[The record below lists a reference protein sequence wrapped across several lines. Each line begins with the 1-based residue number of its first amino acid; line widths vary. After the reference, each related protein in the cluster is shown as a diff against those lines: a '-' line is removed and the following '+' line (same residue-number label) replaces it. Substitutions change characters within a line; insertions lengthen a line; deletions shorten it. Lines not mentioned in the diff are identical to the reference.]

1 MQLWRHTAEFLLK
14 SVRASLSRATISM
27 FQHAPY
33 PLEHTLEYTG
43 DPGLLGPNAVSWRL
57 IADPA
62 AFVGGLRGLLIQA
75 VHPEVVAGVD
85 QHSRYRDDPLGRLSR
100 TSAFVTATTFGARPE
115 VDEAVRQVRRSHRL
129 VKGVSSRGIRYD
141 AADPAQA
148 SWVHN
153 ALTDSFLTTNRF
165 YSDFPLTKVEAD
177 RFVQEQML
185 VGALL
190 GADPLPSTAAELSN
204 WITDHPEID
213 SSPEMAK
220 VVDFLTSPP
229 LSPGIKAGY
238 IGLLQAAVATLPERL
253 VEILD
258 VRPKPAARVVGRAA
272 VNSLRWALGYSP
284 SWALALQRVDA
295 EVPVELFRRPP
306 ELHQRKAESRSGDDR
321 IQKKANETIC

>member
-1 MQLWRHTAEFLLK
+1 MHPWRHTGETLLK
-14 SVRASLSRATISM
+14 SVRGSLVRATLSM

-33 PLEHTLEYTG
+33 PLEHTLDHAG
-43 DPGLLGPNAVSWRL
+43 DPGLLGPDAVSWRL

-62 AFVGGLRGLLIQA
+62 AFVGGLRSLLIQA
-75 VHPEVVAGVD
+75 AHPEVVAGVD

-100 TSAFVTATTFGARPE
+100 TSAFVTATTYGALPE
-115 VDEAVRQVRRSHRL
+115 VHEAVRQVRRSHRR
-129 VKGVSSRGIRYD
+129 VKGRSSRGVRYD

-148 SWVHN
+148 AWVHN

-165 YSDFPLTKVEAD
+165 YSDFPLTTVEAD

-204 WITDHPEID
+204 WITDHPAID

-229 LSPGIKAGY
+229 LSPGIKVGY
-238 IGLLQAAVATLPERL
+238 MLLLEAAVVTLPERL
-253 VEILD
+253 MKILHL
-258 VRPKPAARVVGRAA
+258 RPKPASRVVGRGA

-284 SWALALQRVDA
+284 SWALALRRVDA
-295 EVPVELFRRPP
+295 DVPIDLFRRLP
-306 ELHQRKAESRSGDDR
+306 EIHRGNSDSRNGDDR
-321 IQKKANETIC
+321 IKEKADEILS

>member
-1 MQLWRHTAEFLLK
+1 MNPWRHTGETLLK
-14 SVRASLSRATISM
+14 SVRASLARATLSM

-33 PLEHTLEYTG
+33 PLEHTLDYVG
-43 DPGLLGPNAVSWRL
+43 DPGLLGPDAVSWRL

-75 VHPEVVAGVD
+75 AHPEVVAGVD

-100 TSAFVTATTFGARPE
+100 TSAFVTATTFGAQPE
-115 VDEAVRQVRRSHRL
+115 VDEAIGRVRRSHRV
-129 VKGVSSRGIRYD
+129 VKGKSSRGVRYD

-148 SWVHN
+148 AWVHN

-165 YSDFPLTKVEAD
+165 YSDFPLTTVEAD

-204 WITDHPEID
+204 WITDHPEIEP
-213 SSPEMAK
+213 SLEMAK
-220 VVDFLTSPP
+220 VVEFLTSPP
-229 LSPGIKAGY
+229 FSPGIKVGY
-238 IGLLQAAVATLPERL
+238 MVLLEAAITTLPERL
-253 VEILD
+253 VTILG

-272 VNSLRWALGYSP
+272 VNSLRWALGHSP

-295 EVPVELFRRPP
+295 EVPTELFRRLP
-306 ELHQRKAESRSGDDR
+306 EVHRRSGSRNRDDR
-321 IQKKANETIC
+321 FQEALDETVS